1 MNSLRRL
8 AVFILLVTLSLPCTI
23 AFAAESLNYSS
34 VSPNEDDRETV
45 TYLDGSRINIKSI
58 VVDKDNKNYYPIKE
72 VVKLFKGTKKEFNF
86 KFDLKK
92 NTLTLYPGAS
102 YNKKDTE
109 VIIKSTT
116 QEILENK
123 SAGDGPNAAFAYNRK
138 TKVYVNK
145 KKIDAIVYV
154 YQGSLYMKLE
164 DVAKA
169 VNCGVYYNESGT
181 RIEIKIKQNYNGIE
195 PFRADLTKIKTEVK
209 LGSASTVSIKDTT
222 GVIKPFLEGA
232 ELVKNPKTEEDFCKL
247 IKYMVI
253 NNIMTCT
260 VSTNLPADEIGVPA
274 YATDLPIK
282 DTIYSNAIDGG
293 YDALDDINYGVI
305 KYADVSVVYGA
316 KCKLKITLQG
326 HYNESTKELAKT
338 NKQYISKCINA
349 IQGLIDKGQLSSDM
363 TETEKAK
370 AIYTWVCKHVTYDWE
385 AYLDLK
391 ETPNNQ
397 LKSALFDKLAVC
409 DGYARL
415 YTFMCRFLGLY
426 DTEYFV
432 GDADGFLG
440 RAPHAWSLQVL
451 DGKKVMTDPTWGD
464 GGRSQVSGQDIID
477 YDWFARSLSYFKQN
491 NHYWK

>member
-1 MNSLRRL
+1 MKNLRRL
-8 AVFILLVTLSLPCTI
+8 AVFILLVTLCLPTAI
-23 AFAAESLNYSS
+23 VFAAEPLDYSS
-34 VSPNEDDRETV
+34 VSPNEDDKETV

-92 NTLTLYPGAS
+92 NTLIFYPGAS

-109 VIIKSTT
+109 VTIKSTP

-123 SAGDGPNAAFAYNRK
+123 SAGDGPNAAFAFNRK

-145 KKIDAIVYV
+145 KKINAIVYV
-154 YQGSLYMKLE
+154 YQGALYMKLE

-169 VNCGVYYNESGT
+169 VNCGVYYNKSGT

-195 PFRADLTKIKTEVK
+195 PFIADLSKIKTEVK

-232 ELVKNPKTEEDFCKL
+232 ELVKNPKTEEDFYKL

-274 YATDLPIK
+274 YANDLPIEG
-282 DTIYSNAIDGG
+282 TVYTNAINGG
-293 YDALDDINYGVI
+293 YDALDDIDYGVI
-305 KYADVSVVYGA
+305 KYANVSVVYGS
-316 KCKLKITLQG
+316 KCKLQITLEG
-326 HYNESTKELAKT
+326 HYDESAKELAKK
-338 NKQYISKCINA
+338 NKQYMTKCINA
-349 IQGLIDKGQLSSDM
+349 IQGLIDEGQISSDM

-370 AIYTWVCKHVTYDWE
+370 AIYTWVAKHVVYDWE

-391 ETPNNQ
+391 VRPQNQ
-397 LKSALFDKLAVC
+397 LESALFDQLAVC

-415 YTFMCRFLGLY
+415 YVFMCRFIGLY

-432 GDADGFLG
+432 GEADGMLG
-440 RAPHAWSLQVL
+440 RDAHAWSLQVL

-464 GGRSQVSGQDIID
+464 GGRSQESGQDIID
-477 YDWFARSLSYFKQN
+477 YDWFARPLSYFKAN